1 MKLYKFI
8 GDPMVAQRHKM
19 KNHSPGRYRPYSGSG
34 WLSVSIALLLA
45 LSEGTYAQNLVN
57 HGKIT
62 NTGTMR
68 VRNQAIGVTD
78 TLNGTFELF
87 GTNQTV
93 PATQYGNLSLSGT
106 GNYTAAGDAT
116 VTKILTIAPAVTL
129 QVPPTALITL
139 GSSTGQLTEN
149 GYLSG
154 KIKKTVDL
162 SAASPDT
169 TFGGIGVSISWNGS
183 NPGIT
188 TVTRTSGTAIQ
199 INGKQSIQR
208 YFDVLPTVTS
218 NLNATFKF
226 TYAGTE
232 LAGQNP
238 STLDLWRSPDNG
250 ATWRRQRSTRNGTIL
265 IKTGLQS
272 FGRWTAAD
280 TTNLLGLASYE
291 WEADSMRLLAG
302 NNQTARVKRL
312 LDTAFVARVVDAYGQ
327 PVVGQNVL
335 FALSQKPLNS
345 VGDSLTTVTSV
356 TDSLGRVQTV
366 LKLGSAKGDYYVQ
379 AAVPGLP
386 SALATFHAFARPAAS
401 ILNALPLASTS
412 DSVRSQVGPITVKAT
427 DSTGAVVQ
435 GVQINFA
442 VSNAPDTVGAYQL
455 SSTMIS
461 TDTAGLASISLKLGS
476 KIGPYL
482 VTATSPD
489 VDPPVTRQFL
499 INATPGSVTSVNYAG
514 GGADSIT
521 ALKILS
527 VQVLDSYKNPRRGD
541 TVQFALSNKPSGS
554 TFDSLFTTTA
564 VTDSNGLATTTLRVG
579 EKSGSY
585 VVSAALKGHPQF
597 SNIFTSTAHS
607 LVAAKMLAATTT
619 FSDSIGAVLHP
630 MKVSVTDKY
639 DNPVLGMN
647 VTFAITQRPDTVAG
661 GSLTVASVRTD
672 STLGQA
678 STIFTAG
685 DKVGTY
691 TVRATA
697 GTLARNFDA
706 QIAAGKPAQML
717 TAGVYQS
724 KPIFQQPDSAFVVT
738 LTDRKANPLAN
749 LPVQFRLIQK
759 PFGAVGENLVT
770 TKAATNQQGIA
781 WTGFT
786 IGNKVGLYVVVAF
799 SDSIKGLAKT
809 FTVNALNSAAIAL
822 DSVGGEYQHK
832 AILSTLDTAFVVS
845 VTDKGG
851 NPVPGVV
858 VKFAIT
864 GRPSGTAQDSLTRV
878 SDTTNANGQASTYLR
893 FGTRVGSYVVIAT
906 APSLPN
912 LSRRFLANA
921 TNGTAFAMVKVSGD
935 RQKAVPYNR
944 LDSAF
949 VVNVR
954 DIGNNPIPGLAVQF
968 RIAQIPLPETVGQA
982 LSDTNVVTD
991 SMGQASTRLTL
1002 GSEVGLYGVSANVN
1016 GLTAT
1021 IFSTT
1026 SFLLVGDANID
1037 ASINIGDLT
1046 AIIDHVLGRSILTGS
1061 DSAAADVNTDGVI
1074 DIRDAILMRDRV
1086 LTGNW
1091 TQRVPDSLFALSR
1104 PASAKQTNSVPR
1116 ETAHLAGDT
1125 TGSYLVTLSSDLE
1138 VTQNGMRLNLSSN
1151 QPIKGLQYLIHMKN
1165 PPMIQKPDVIYDR
1178 AKMMT
1183 VLVFRT
1189 DTTLRIV
1196 AYNLNNTPIQ
1206 PGDGAIFRLPIPAS
1220 KAADIDTSKSGLIV
1234 SEGVTNRAFEMPF
1247 INLKTAASGTYP
1259 STYKLEQNY
1268 PNPFNNSTII
1278 YYEVPDVAGRL
1289 AHVTLQV
1296 FNLLG
1301 EKVKTLVKEDK
1312 EPGRYFTRWDGSN
1325 DGGQKVASGVYIY
1338 RLVWKDNQNAKK
1350 MLLIK

>member
-1 MKLYKFI
+1 
-8 GDPMVAQRHKM
+8 MVAQRHKM
-19 KNHSPGRYRPYSGSG
+19 KNHSPGRYRSYSGSG

-45 LSEGTYAQNLVN
+45 LSEGTFAQNLVN

-62 NTGTMR
+62 NTGILR
-68 VRNQAIGVTD
+68 VKNQAIGVTD

-87 GTNQTV
+87 GANQNV
-93 PATQYGNLSLSGT
+93 PATQYGNLSLTGT

-129 QVPPTALITL
+129 QVPLTSMITL
-139 GSSTGQLTEN
+139 GSSSGRLTEN

-169 TFGGIGVSISWNGS
+169 TFGGIGMSISWNGA
-183 NPGIT
+183 NPGLT
-188 TVTRTSGTAIQ
+188 TVTRTSGSSVPG
-199 INGKQSIQR
+199 NGKQSIQR
-208 YFDVLPTVTS
+208 YFDVSTTVSS
-218 NLNATFKF
+218 NLNATLKF

-238 STLDLWRSPDNG
+238 SALELWRSPDNG
-250 ATWRRQRSTRNGTIL
+250 TTWRRERSNRNGTVIT
-265 IKTGLQS
+265 KAGLQS
-272 FGRWTAAD
+272 FGRWTVAD
-280 TTNLLGLASYE
+280 TNNLLGLASYE
-291 WEADSMRLLAG
+291 WEADSIRLLAG
-302 NNQTARVKRL
+302 NNQTSRVKRL

-327 PVVGQNVL
+327 PVVGQNVS

-345 VGDSLTTVTSV
+345 VGDSLTIVSAA
-356 TDSLGRVQTV
+356 TDSLGLVQTV
-366 LKLGSAKGDYYVQ
+366 LKLGSVKGDYYVQ
-379 AAVPGLP
+379 ATVPGVP
-386 SALATFHAFARPAAS
+386 TALTKFHAFARPAAS
-401 ILNALPLASTS
+401 ILNAFPLASTS
-412 DSVRSQVGPITVKAT
+412 DSVRSQVGPITVKAM
-427 DSTGAVVQ
+427 DSTGAVIQ

-455 SSTMIS
+455 SNATVS
-461 TDTAGLASISLKLGS
+461 TDTGGLASTTLKLGT

-499 INATPGSVTSVNYAG
+499 INATPGAVASVNYFG
-514 GGADSIT
+514 GGVDTIT
-521 ALKILS
+521 ALKMFS

-541 TVQFALSNKPSGS
+541 TVQFALSNKPSGA
-554 TFDSLFTTTA
+554 TFDSLFTAIA
-564 VTDSNGLATTTLRVG
+564 VTDSNGYAATTLRVG
-579 EKSGSY
+579 QKAGNY
-585 VVSAALKGHPQF
+585 VVSALLKGYPQF
-597 SNIFTSTAHS
+597 SNLFTTSAHS
-607 LVAAKMLAATTT
+607 LVAANMLAATTT
-619 FSDSIGAVLHP
+619 YSDTIGAVLQP

-639 DNPVLGMN
+639 DNPVLGTN
-647 VTFAITQRPDTVAG
+647 VAFAVTQRPDTAAG
-661 GSLTVASVRTD
+661 GSLTAASVQTD

-678 STIFTAG
+678 STVFTAG

-691 TVRATA
+691 TIRATA
-697 GTLARNFDA
+697 GTLAQNFNA
-706 QIAAGKPAQML
+706 QITAGKPAQL
-717 TAGVYQS
+717 LAAGVYQS
-724 KPIFQQPDSAFVVT
+724 KPILQQVDSVLSVT

-749 LPVQFRLIQK
+749 LPVQFALIQK
-759 PFGAVGENLVT
+759 PTGAVGENLGT
-770 TKAATNQQGIA
+770 TKTTTNPQGVGS
-781 WTGFT
+781 TGFKV
-786 IGNKVGLYVVVAF
+786 GNKVGLYVVLAF
-799 SDSIKGLAKT
+799 SDSLKGVAKA
-809 FTVNALNSAAIAL
+809 FTVNALNSAAFAL
-822 DSVGGEYQHK
+822 DSVGGQYQRK

-864 GRPSGTAQDSLTRV
+864 GWPVGTTLDSLTRA
-878 SDTTNANGQASTYLR
+878 SDTANASGQASTYLR
-893 FGTRVGSYVVIAT
+893 FGTRVGSYVVTAT

-921 TNGTAFAMVKVSGD
+921 TNGSAFAMLKVRGD
-935 RQKAVPYNR
+935 RQLAVPYTT

-968 RIAQIPLPETVGQA
+968 KITQIPLPETVGQA

-991 SMGQASTRLTL
+991 SVGQASARLTL
-1002 GSEVGLYGVSANVN
+1002 GSEVGLYAVSANAN
-1016 GLTAT
+1016 GLPPTT
-1021 IFSTT
+1021 FSTT
-1026 SFLLVGDANID
+1026 SYLLVGDANID
-1037 ASINIGDLT
+1037 ASINVGDLT
-1046 AIIDHVLGRSILTGS
+1046 AIIDHILGKLILTGS
-1061 DSAAADVNTDGVI
+1061 DSAAADVNSDGVI
-1074 DIRDAILMRDRV
+1074 DIRDAIMMRDRV

-1091 TQRVPDSLFALSR
+1091 SQRVPDSLFALSR
-1104 PASAKQTNSVPR
+1104 PSSSKQMSGVPR
-1116 ETAHLAGDT
+1116 GAAHIAADT
-1125 TGSYLVTLSSDLE
+1125 TGSYLVTLGSYLE

-1151 QPIKGLQYLIHMKN
+1151 QPIKGLQYIIHMKN

-1178 AKMMT
+1178 GKMMT

-1189 DTTLRIV
+1189 DTTLRLI

-1206 PGDGAIFRLPIPAS
+1206 PGEGAIFRLPIPAS
-1220 KAADIDTSKSGLIV
+1220 KAADIDTSKSELIV
-1234 SEGVTNRAFEMPF
+1234 SEGVTNRALEMPF
-1247 INLKTAASGTYP
+1247 ISVRQAAPGAYP
-1259 STYKLEQNY
+1259 TTYKLEQNY
-1268 PNPFNNSTII
+1268 PNPFNGSTII

-1296 FNLLG
+1296 FNILG

-1312 EPGRYFTRWDGSN
+1312 EPGRYFARWDGSG